1 MSIYLFSSTPKE
13 GILSLPMISFT
24 LYKKEI
30 DLEPYD
36 TLLFTSKQAVKS
48 AYTLN
53 CKAKELPALAI
64 GSATAKQIVSLGGTI
79 LYQAKEFYGKALSEE
94 IIKKFKQKR
103 ILYLRPK
110 VVSFD
115 AKAFLQKAG
124 VFIEEE
130 IIYETSC
137 IRYAQEQKPMKNAI
151 LIFTSP
157 STIKCFLR
165 NFDWDESYTAVVIG
179 KATQKYLPLECVY
192 EIANEALISSC
203 IEKAKEISLTS
214 NTK

>member
-1 MSIYLFSSTPKE
+1 MSIYLFSSTQKK
-13 GILSLPMISFT
+13 GTHSLPMIAFT
-24 LYKKEI
+24 LYKKKI
-30 DLEPYD
+30 DLTSYD

-53 CKAKELPALAI
+53 LKAKELPALAI
-64 GSATAKQIVSLGGTI
+64 GSATAKQIVSLGGNL
-79 LYQAKEFYGKALSEE
+79 LYQAKEFYGKALSED
-94 IIKKFKQKR
+94 IIEKFKEKR

-115 AKAFLQKAG
+115 AKIFLEKAG
-124 VFIEEE
+124 VCIEEE

-137 IRYAQEQKPMKNAI
+137 MSYTQKDKPMKNAI

-157 STIKCFLR
+157 STIRCFLS

-179 KATQKYLPLECVY
+179 KATQKYLPSKSVY
-192 EIANEALISSC
+192 EIANEPLISSC

-214 NTK
+214 NSK

>member
-1 MSIYLFSSTPKE
+1 MSIYLFSSTVTE
-13 GILSLPMISFT
+13 GSISLPIISFT
-24 LYKKEI
+24 LYEKEI
-30 DLEPYD
+30 DLESYD

-53 CKAKELPALAI
+53 LKAKEIPALAI
-64 GSATAKQIVSLGGTI
+64 GLATANSIVSLGGKV
-79 LYQAKEFYGKALSEE
+79 LYQAKKFNGKALSQD
-94 IIKKFKQKR
+94 IIEKFKEKR

-115 AKAFLQKAG
+115 TKAFLQKAG
-124 VFIEEE
+124 IFIEEE

-137 IRYAQEQKPMKNAI
+137 IGYTQEQKPMKNAI

-165 NFDWDESYTAVVIG
+165 NFEWDESYTAVVIG
-179 KATQKYLPLECVY
+179 KATQKYLPKECVY